1 LEAVV
6 AITIVYYLISFL
18 TNTIKR
24 KDIFIILAIL
34 TYIIDYLLKYKGIN
48 FDISSLFFLSLILH
62 AKFKKENVK
71 MLSIVIA
78 YYISLTLIVNFFQ
91 DFKFIK
97 AFYFL
102 GLVVLNQKSQTI
114 EKIWLSA
121 ISVSF
126 ILSLINSNFISY
138 GIALILL
145 FFVYLKILEYKENLE
160 ENQDEFKKKI
170 ARTIEIEVKREY
182 EKLELKLQLAYK
194 KLKELFKLN
203 TFIIKEISLNEMAQ
217 KIIEGLIDLG
227 YAGAYI
233 YISNENLSKKEGF
246 IPNLKIITE
255 EMKDKTIVSTFEDE
269 KLIYIPLKD
278 EKDLLGYLVVYSKT
292 SLTPEEIEYLITYAN
307 SISNIIAKT
316 DYFLEIVKLRDLIY
330 RTIEAVNIGI
340 VVLDRNFNIEILN
353 NFARKF
359 TNFENAI
366 NHNLFEV
373 FPFFDSTKVY
383 LEDVLYTKKEFE
395 IKIKDQALN
404 RIFEVKAFPISSE
417 EALNGLVIVFEDVT
431 EKEEMEN
438 QIIQS
443 EKLAVIGRLAAGI
456 SHEIKNPLAII
467 NQNAFMVKRRIQKL
481 CSNVENIDNIL
492 ESIERIERNVI
503 RATDIIE
510 RLLNFS
516 KPYYTKAEK
525 VNLREVV
532 EEAIKLAILQA
543 QKSNIS
549 FSKKLVDAY
558 VKGDKNAL
566 IQLFINLILNAIEA
580 IENKGKITI
589 KITTLKRTENVRVV
603 IKDTGK
609 GIPEDILDKIF
620 EPFFTTKEKGTGLGL
635 AVSYRIL
642 QDHGGKILVNSKEG
656 EGTEFILT
664 FPLFNEE
671 N

>member
-1 LEAVV
+1 
-6 AITIVYYLISFL
+6 
-18 TNTIKR
+18 
-24 KDIFIILAIL
+24 
-34 TYIIDYLLKYKGIN
+34 
-48 FDISSLFFLSLILH
+48 
-62 AKFKKENVK
+62 
-71 MLSIVIA
+71 M
-78 YYISLTLIVNFFQ
+78 
-91 DFKFIK
+91 
-97 AFYFL
+97 
-102 GLVVLNQKSQTI
+102 
-114 EKIWLSA
+114 
-121 ISVSF
+121 
-126 ILSLINSNFISY
+126 
-138 GIALILL
+138 
-145 FFVYLKILEYKENLE
+145 
-160 ENQDEFKKKI
+160 
-170 ARTIEIEVKREY
+170 
-182 EKLELKLQLAYK
+182 
-194 KLKELFKLN
+194 
-203 TFIIKEISLNEMAQ
+203 
-217 KIIEGLIDLG
+217 
-227 YAGAYI
+227 
-233 YISNENLSKKEGF
+233 
-246 IPNLKIITE
+246 
-255 EMKDKTIVSTFEDE
+255 
-269 KLIYIPLKD
+269 
-278 EKDLLGYLVVYSKT
+278 
-292 SLTPEEIEYLITYAN
+292 
-307 SISNIIAKT
+307 
-316 DYFLEIVKLRDLIY
+316 
-330 RTIEAVNIGI
+330 
-340 VVLDRNFNIEILN
+340 
-353 NFARKF
+353 
-359 TNFENAI
+359 
-366 NHNLFEV
+366 
-373 FPFFDSTKVY
+373 
-383 LEDVLYTKKEFE
+383 EDVLYTKKEFE

-417 EALNGLVIVFEDVT
+417 EVLNGLVIVFEDVT

-589 KITTLKRTENVRVV
+589 KITPLKRTENVRVV

-609 GIPEDILDKIF
+609 GISEDILDKIF

>member
-160 ENQDEFKKKI
+160 ENQEEFKKKI

-316 DYFLEIVKLRDLIY
+316 NYFLEIVKLRDLIY

-359 TNFENAI
+359 TNFENA

-589 KITTLKRTENVRVV
+589 KITPLKRTENVRVV